1 MTPTT
6 RAVGAYGER
15 VALRHLI
22 DAGMTPVAR
31 NWHCADGEIDLIL
44 SDGDDLVFCEVK
56 TRRTTTFGV
65 PAEAVGPR
73 KQQRLRRLAGRW
85 LAGTP
90 ARGEHVRFDVVAVT
104 PRRRGAASVEHLRS
118 AF

>member
-1 MTPTT
+1 MTLTT

-22 DAGMTPVAR
+22 ESGMTPVAR
-31 NWHCADGEIDLIL
+31 NWTCPEGEVDLIL

-56 TRRTTTFGV
+56 TRRSIAFGA

-73 KQQRLRRLAGRW
+73 KQRRLRTLATRW

-90 ARGEHVRFDVVAVT
+90 AHDAHVRFDVVAVT
-104 PRRRGAASVEHLRS
+104 ARPRGAASVEHVRG

>member
-1 MTPTT
+1 MTSTT

-44 SDGDDLVFCEVK
+44 SDGDELVFCEVK
-56 TRRTTTFGV
+56 TRRSAAFGL
-65 PAEAVGPR
+65 PAEAVGR
-73 KQQRLRRLAGRW
+73 SKQRRLRRLACRW
-85 LAGTP
+85 MAAAPGH
-90 ARGEHVRFDVVAVT
+90 GEHVRFDVVAVM
-104 PRRRGAASVEHLRS
+104 PQRRGAASVEHLRS

>member
-1 MTPTT
+1 MTTTT

-56 TRRTTTFGV
+56 TRRSATYGA

-73 KQQRLRRLAGRW
+73 KQQRLRRLACRW
-85 LAGTP
+85 LADEPGH
-90 ARGEHVRFDVVAVT
+90 REHVRFDVVAVT
-104 PRRRGAASVEHLRS
+104 ARRRGAASVEHLRS

>member
-1 MTPTT
+1 MTSTT

-22 DAGMTPVAR
+22 EAGMTPVAR
-31 NWHCADGEIDLIL
+31 NWRCADGEIDLIL
-44 SDGDDLVFCEVK
+44 SDGEDLVFCEVK
-56 TRRTTTFGV
+56 TRRSTAYGA

-73 KQQRLRRLAGRW
+73 KQRRLRQLASRW

-90 ARGEHVRFDVVAVT
+90 RDGTHVRFDVVAVT
-104 PRRRGAASVEHLRS
+104 ARRQGSASVEHVRS